1 MINKFSANILKQVVG
16 NDKALAAF
24 QSVSMGAI
32 PKTNSFNNDDND
44 GIEKSGSAGII
55 QNAQSMN
62 DIGVY
67 F

>member
-32 PKTNSFNNDDND
+32 PKTNSFNNEDHE

-55 QNAQSMN
+55 
-62 DIGVY
+62 
-67 F
+67 

>member
-32 PKTNSFNNDDND
+32 PKTNSFNNEDHE

-62 DIGVY
+62 DIGI
-67 F
+67 FF

>member
-1 MINKFSANILKQVVG
+1 MVNKFSANILKQVVG

-32 PKTNSFNNDDND
+32 PKTNSFNNDEN